1 LYLHGRG
8 RSRPRSHHGLGFDWA
23 SPIYADLKGLPPVY
37 VQVGGDETLLDD
49 SRRLGERAREAGVD
63 VTVDVYPA
71 CSMFSG
77 VVTLL
82 NEERKKAAGRKI
94 VRRPPHAKYL
104 SPRRGSLGAS
114 TLKSDDVG
122 R

>member
-1 LYLHGRG
+1 
-8 RSRPRSHHGLGFDWA
+8 
-23 SPIYADLKGLPPVY
+23 
-37 VQVGGDETLLDD
+37 LLDD
-49 SRRLGERAREAGVD
+49 SRRLGERAREAEVD

-94 VRRPPHAKYL
+94 VRRPPHVKYL
-104 SPRRGSLGAS
+104 SPRRGSLGA
-114 TLKSDDVG
+114 
-122 R
+122 